1 MATCRDITKGAL
13 RKIGKLGAGRE
24 PRAVD
29 ASDALEALKS
39 LYRSL
44 INSGAFGRLRDVIPT
59 GAAYTAGENERVFRN
74 GSDTLNITLPETVSA
89 DLCGPR
95 PYDEEC
101 DIYPA
106 ATTNRNQRPP
116 RDCAVVSI
124 IDAFTQA
131 TTDFI
136 YDGHRKL
143 WMSLYDLTD
152 TDEAPLS
159 LRDPEGLKALLAM
172 QFVDEYGG
180 TLGPATARQAGI
192 FQSSLIN
199 RWSMPDRVSEYC

>member
-24 PRAVD
+24 PRAAD
-29 ASDALEALKS
+29 ASDALEALRG

-59 GAAYTAGENERVFRN
+59 ADYTAGENERIFRN
-74 GSDTLNITLPETVSA
+74 QDQVLEITLPEVVSA

-101 DIYPA
+101 DVYPNA
-106 ATTNRNQRPP
+106 VTDRNSRPP
-116 RDCAVVSI
+116 RDCAVVVI
-124 IDAFTQA
+124 VDAFSG
-131 TTDFI
+131 TTSDFI
-136 YDGHRKL
+136 YDGHEKV
-143 WMSLYDLTD
+143 WHSLYDLTD
-152 TDEAPLS
+152 TSTAPLS
-159 LRDPEGLKALLAM
+159 FRDPEGLKALLAM
-172 QFVDEYGG
+172 QIVDEYGG
-180 TLGPATARQAGI
+180 TLGAATARQAGI

-199 RWSMPDRVSEYC
+199 RWSMPVHCSEYC